1 MAESSQQLP
10 LHFARV
16 RQDENVDSVLLSGT
30 PALNSS
36 KPTHGK
42 FVIESIGQTGVNI
55 PKYFGL
61 DVTSLTTMF
70 SFKVSRSENVLSRVI
85 LPSSLR
91 MVVCA
96 SWMTAK
102 IGFSTP

>member
-1 MAESSQQLP
+1 MSPLP
-10 LHFARV
+10 ITRV
-16 RQDENVDSVLLSGT
+16 GQDEKVDCVFLSGT

-36 KPTHGK
+36 KTKHGK
-42 FVIESIGQTGVNI
+42 FVNESTGQTDVNI
-55 PKYFGL
+55 QKHFGL

-96 SWMTAK
+96 SWITAK